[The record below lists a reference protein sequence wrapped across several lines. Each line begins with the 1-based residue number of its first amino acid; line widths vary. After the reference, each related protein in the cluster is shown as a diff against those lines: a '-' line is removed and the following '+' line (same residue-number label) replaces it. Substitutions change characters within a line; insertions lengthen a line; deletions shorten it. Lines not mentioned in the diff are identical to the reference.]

1 MDPDFQT
8 TMYEGNKSDSDSSTA
23 PSGLEFV
30 NVDDFAK
37 SRLASEA
44 GNDRNRVTF
53 FGKHETEPQTRDSVR
68 EMGRTK
74 KVDPTKAFILSSNV
88 LILLFSLGIITG
100 ALNGCFAWL
109 MKLLSHAQALI
120 ITSSPLGPLYF
131 MFSTAFLASL
141 SALIIKLGDMKAT
154 HGTGMAEVKALLVND
169 FYVSE
174 LSSIASSKIGFIRV
188 TSLILAVGAGLSIGI
203 AAPLVHVALCTAHSF
218 MNRIAIFRDLLHN
231 PDMLKQIMA
240 AAAAVGMSTVFNA
253 PVGGLLFS
261 IEVTSTYYLISNYWR
276 SFMAATTGALMYSV
290 FLAASEGNYRIFEV
304 TTVTNPYQKWEFLTY
319 AFLGLIAG
327 FLALWY
333 LKFHQAY
340 YMAMRKYFLASP
352 VATAALAGA
361 VTAVL
366 IYAVGAHNHSGV
378 SETVLV
384 KDIFNDSHIAEMHD
398 RRGVSPIAGL
408 CASLVV
414 RVALTVIGTTLR
426 VSAGIFLPMFTI
438 GAIGGRLFG
447 QILADIA
454 LGVNIYVP
462 GYAMVGAAA
471 FLSGTTHTISAAVI
485 VVEMTGEID
494 MLLPCLIASVIAC
507 GITKSRSLSMFDQG
521 MVNKGLES
529 FELLLNATG
538 GFNFVED
545 VMDAQVTSV
554 TRACMVSDLFALMQS
569 EDQGVFPIIES
580 HDSCKLVGSLDRRD
594 IYNFLKL
601 RFSTHNLESHVVSSF
616 PLDEAAEQLHLL
628 REKKVA
634 ELQSWMKRNNANSV
648 PGSSITRRL
657 FPSAHALQWAHNNDS
672 FSEHSAKTLAEA
684 NAAAIN
690 DDCSTIMRTMSINPL
705 QGTPLPNFA
714 PPAAAVETLPHN
726 NAPKETALTPSSKA
740 TIKTLLAEELDLF
753 QTPQLPMNGF
763 PFTAHR
769 QSTMDQ
775 LYILFEMVKAKV
787 VFVVADNKDLEGMI
801 SKSVLL
807 KSLKLKVN

>member
-1 MDPDFQT
+1 MDRDHKMMT
-8 TMYEGNKSDSDSSTA
+8 NEECA
-23 PSGLEFV
+23 PSTFLEASISNDLAETGPPSETSEV
-30 NVDDFAK
+30 TNG
-37 SRLASEA
+37 SRNTIAQRPR
-44 GNDRNRVTF
+44 RN
-53 FGKHETEPQTRDSVR
+53 SVR
-68 EMGRTK
+68 KLGQNATDLSATK
-74 KVDPTKAFILSSNV
+74 SVILNYNV
-88 LILLFSLGIITG
+88 LILLFSLGILTG

-109 MKLLSHAQALI
+109 MKLLSHGQASLLG
-120 ITSSPLGPLYF
+120 SSSLGPLYF
-131 MFSTAFLASL
+131 MMSTSFLAGL
-141 SALIIKLGDMKAT
+141 SAYIIKVGNMKAT

-174 LSSIASSKIGFIRV
+174 LSSIASSKIGLLRV
-188 TSLILAVGAGLSIGI
+188 TSLILAVGSGLSIGI
-203 AAPLVHVALCTAHSF
+203 AAPLVHVSLCSAHSF
-218 MNRIAIFRDLLHN
+218 MNRIPIFRDLLHN

-304 TTVTNPYQKWEFLTY
+304 TAVTNPYQKWEFITY
-319 AFLGLIAG
+319 AFLGLVAG
-327 FLALWY
+327 VLALVY

-361 VTAVL
+361 ITAVL
-366 IYAVGAHNHSGV
+366 IYAAQAHNKSGV

-384 KDIFNDSHIAEMHD
+384 KDIFNDAHISEMYG
-398 RRGVSPIAGL
+398 REGVSRSAGL
-408 CASLVV
+408 FTSLVV
-414 RVALTVIGTTLR
+414 RVVLTVIGTTLR

-447 QILADIA
+447 QILADA
-454 LGVNIYVP
+454 ARSVDIYVP

-507 GITKSRSLSMFDQG
+507 GITKTRSLSMFDQG

-538 GFNFVED
+538 GFSFVED

-554 TRACMVSDLFALMQS
+554 ARECTVHDLFVLMRN
-569 EDQGVFPIIES
+569 EDQSVFPVVES
-580 HDSCKLVGSLDRRD
+580 TESFKLVGSLDRRD
-594 IYNFLKL
+594 IYNYLKL
-601 RFSTHNLESHVVSSF
+601 HFALQSLESHVITSF
-616 PLDEAAEQLHLL
+616 PQDEAAEKLHLL

-634 ELQSWMKRNNANSV
+634 ELQLWMKRNNANSV

-657 FPSAHALQWAHNNDS
+657 FPSAHALQWAHNTDS
-672 FSEHSAKTLAEA
+672 FSVQTPQELVEE
-684 NAAAIN
+684 NVAAIN
-690 DDCSTIMRTMSINPL
+690 EDCSTIIMETLSTNPL
-705 QGTPLPNFA
+705 QATTPPPLAAVPIPTPQTA
-714 PPAAAVETLPHN
+714 PP
-726 NAPKETALTPSSKA
+726 LTPISKA
-740 TIKTLLAEELDLF
+740 SIETLLAEKLDLF

-807 KSLKLKVN
+807 KTLKLKVN